1 LNAGLGPSAQACYW
15 QAVTPRT
22 LSHLRQVGRALV
34 LVFASLAFVSCAGSN
49 RDAASQATDCR
60 VEFWTVP
67 WDSTSATEL
76 DEDSVAKSPLVRRHR
91 IKGCKY
97 AGKARDFMNHAML
110 LPPSAVPPG
119 GDLRLL
125 VRVRTEQGSWLL
137 GFPQTCS
144 FYRVDR
150 TRLYRHDAEL
160 FAFLTKS
167 LPADERQRIEA
178 FGACGPK
185 T

>member
-1 LNAGLGPSAQACYW
+1 M
-15 QAVTPRT
+15 TPRT
-22 LSHLRQVGRALV
+22 ASHLRQFGRAVVTV
-34 LVFASLAFVSCAGSN
+34 LAAFGLGSCAGSN
-49 RDAASQATDCR
+49 RDAANQAAACR
-60 VEFWTVP
+60 VEMWSVP
-67 WDSTSATEL
+67 WDSTAAADL
-76 DEDSVAKSPLVRRHR
+76 DEDSIAKSPLVRKRR
-91 IKGCKY
+91 IKGCTY
-97 AGKARDFMNHAML
+97 AGKVRDFMNHAML

-150 TRLYRHDAEL
+150 TRLYRHDPEL

-167 LPADERQRIEA
+167 LPADERQWIKA
-178 FGACGPK
+178 FGACAR
-185 T
+185 

>member
-1 LNAGLGPSAQACYW
+1 M
-15 QAVTPRT
+15 TPRT
-22 LSHLRQVGRALV
+22 ASYLPQVGRVLV
-34 LVFASLAFVSCAGSN
+34 LVPVFVALGLVSCAGSN
-49 RDAASQATDCR
+49 REAANASAACR
-60 VEFWTVP
+60 VEFWSVP
-67 WDSTSATEL
+67 WDSTAAADL
-76 DEDSVAKSPLVRRHR
+76 DENSIAKSPLVKKHR

-97 AGKARDFMNHAML
+97 AAKVRDFMNHAML

-144 FYRVDR
+144 FYRVDQ
-150 TRLYRHDAEL
+150 TRLYRHDPEL
-160 FAFLTKS
+160 FAALTKS
-167 LPADERQRIEA
+167 LPADERQRIET

-185 T
+185 S